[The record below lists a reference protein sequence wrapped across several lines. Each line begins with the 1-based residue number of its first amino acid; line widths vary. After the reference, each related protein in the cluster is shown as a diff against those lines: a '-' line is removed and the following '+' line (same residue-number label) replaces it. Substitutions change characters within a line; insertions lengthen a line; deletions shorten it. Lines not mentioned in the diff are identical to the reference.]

1 MATTET
7 SVFSNLLK
15 KTADNK
21 SLPTRMREAR
31 AWVQKHATAAMKNP
45 SAIIKAA
52 PSTQTRSS
60 ISSNSLIGSMI
71 LFEYKAT
78 TAKTLPYWDRFP
90 LVFPFSYT
98 SDGMYGINMHYLPY
112 PMRAALMD
120 SLYNIADD
128 KNLSE
133 GTKLDLSWNALQAA
147 SRNRYFQPCV
157 KRYLNTGLASRAVT
171 IPATEWN
178 IALFL
183 PLERFQK
190 ASTAAVHEQSRR
202 IIRGH

>member
-7 SVFSNLLK
+7 SLFSNLLK
-15 KTADNK
+15 KTADNR

-31 AWVQKHATAAMKNP
+31 AWVQKHATSAMKNP
-45 SAIIKAA
+45 SAVIKAA
-52 PSTQTRSS
+52 PNTLAKTGMSKSS
-60 ISSNSLIGSMI
+60 LDGRMV

-78 TAKTLPYWDRFP
+78 TAKQLPYWDRFP
-90 LVFPFSYT
+90 LVFPFNFT

-112 PMRAALMD
+112 QMRASLMD
-120 SLYNIADD
+120 SLYNIADS
-128 KNLSE
+128 KNLTE
-133 GTKLDLSWNALQAA
+133 DTKIELSYNTLQAA
-147 SRNRYFQPCV
+147 ARNRFFQPCV
-157 KRYLNTGLASRAVT
+157 KRYLNTGLASRIVT

-190 ASTAAVHEQSRR
+190 ASTATVHEHSRR
-202 IIRGH
+202 IIRGQ